1 VTTAFPGAIDNFTNP
16 IAADPLDSVTV
27 PHASQHANI
36 NDAVEAIETAIGTT
50 AVPVL
55 ARLAGPTFTGVP
67 SAPTAAPLTNT
78 TQIATTAYVVAAANT
93 GPQGSQGS
101 QGSTGSQGAAG
112 SQGSQGAAGA
122 QGTTGSQGATGA
134 QGTAGA
140 QGSQG
145 ATGSTASF
153 GFTSGLYYRGVGGGS
168 LVTASVNQ
176 TVYVPLAINKTNTF
190 DRIAIETGSTYSGTG
205 SVRLGIYNNDSTTG
219 KPSTVLL
226 DAGTVAT
233 TAASTIYQI
242 TISQSLSVGN
252 YWVAFNMQTA
262 AATPAFRGV
271 LYNSAASDLGYS
283 VSTTGV
289 ITGNAGMWLQAS
301 VTGAFATAGTLTSD
315 VFGSTATLRST

>member
-16 IAADPLDSVTV
+16 IAADPLDSATV

-55 ARLAGPTFTGVP
+55 ARLAGPQFTGVP
-67 SAPTAAPLTNT
+67 TAPTAAPLTNT

-101 QGSTGSQGAAG
+101 QGSTGSQGV
-112 SQGSQGAAGA
+112 AGA
-122 QGTTGSQGATGA
+122 QGSQGATGA
-134 QGTAGA
+134 QGTAGSQGATGSQGTAGA

-145 ATGSTASF
+145 ATGATASF
-153 GFTSGLYYRGVGGGS
+153 GFTAGLYYRGDGG
-168 LVTASVNQ
+168 VANATAVVS
-176 TVYVPLAINKTNTF
+176 TTYYYPLIMTSTKTF
-190 DRIAIETGSTYSGTG
+190 DRIAIETASAYVGTG
-205 SVRLGIYNNDSTTG
+205 SVRLGIYNNDSITG

-233 TAASTIYQI
+233 TAASTVYQI
-242 TISQSLSVGN
+242 TISQSLSAGA
-252 YWVAFNMQTA
+252 YWIAFNMQTA
-262 AATPAFRGV
+262 ASTPTYRGAGLNSATPSGFII
-271 LYNSAASDLGYS
+271 
-283 VSTTGV
+283 STTGMNAL
-289 ITGNAGMWLQAS
+289 TAGMWLQAS

-315 VFGSTATLRST
+315 YFGPTCVLRST

>member
-122 QGTTGSQGATGA
+122 QGSQGAD
-134 QGTAGA
+134 GA

-145 ATGSTASF
+145 ATGATASF
-153 GFTSGLYYRGVGGGS
+153 GFTAGLYYRGLGAS
-168 LVTASVNQ
+168 TSITATVNQ
-176 TVYVPLAINKTNTF
+176 TVYVPFAVNKTTTF
-190 DRIAIETGSTYSGTG
+190 DRIALQTDATYVGTG

-242 TISQSLSVGN
+242 TISQSLTANTN
-252 YWVAFNMQTA
+252 YWLVFNMQTA
-262 AATPAFRGV
+262 AATPNYR
-271 LYNSAASDLGYS
+271 ASVSSVASSLGYL
-283 VSTTGV
+283 VSTTGA
-289 ITGNAGMWLQAS
+289 NSSDAGVWLQAS
-301 VTGAFATAGTLTSD
+301 VTGAFATAGTLTSSER
-315 VFGSTATLRST
+315 GATCTLRAS